1 MAEPGSPQ
9 APTIPASADPLI
21 DTTDT
26 RPPARSR
33 PETVSRFLIIT
44 IDDSTQSTPL
54 NPFQL
59 HRAVCRLG
67 KASRVTLR
75 EDGKVEVEMETT
87 EGAQKLL
94 SSDTLFYDS
103 KRGTGTV
110 SIQVSA
116 HPTKGFAMGVITA
129 PDLKGVEEDEILE
142 EMRDQG
148 IQRVRRLQ
156 RREGDV
162 MVPSDSIV
170 LSFSGEKLPGRV
182 RVAWRSARVRPFV
195 PYPIRCYRCQAYGH
209 IASRCR
215 GQERCGRCSSLG
227 HNSASCEASPR
238 CTCGGDHEVWSGNCP
253 MLQAEKK
260 RVRERMGGKRTAA
273 PQSATPSAPPLPTST
288 IERPAEAAETL
299 APYRNALMRGRHPPQ
314 ETPTPHPPVTS
325 ESRVRDCMN
334 LTVRQFLTLLSD
346 SRRTTQR
353 SEAANT
359 ATNDVG
365 VQCSISDMVH
375 RPVQT
380 DPADDLPVPSRRDAA
395 VQCALEVPTAASAH
409 LPQNR
414 CPSAEE
420 SVMAAQRRE
429 ERERQARDV
438 KRVCLAQRTTESKR
452 PPDPR
457 TSGLGSGSEAGRSS
471 GTGTQAASPTPP
483 VAAPSRPR
491 PHLLRP
497 SSPMAPPPPP
507 PQSAASEGA
516 AQPMTPASAPGR
528 MGPPSAP
535 ERPIKRNL
543 PAEFS
548 PTGDG
553 SPRTRQSS
561 ASGGRST
568 SADGR
573 VRPAKPRITFRDVT
587 SRSTASS
594 DWEELF

>member
-1 MAEPGSPQ
+1 
-9 APTIPASADPLI
+9 
-21 DTTDT
+21 
-26 RPPARSR
+26 
-33 PETVSRFLIIT
+33 
-44 IDDSTQSTPL
+44 
-54 NPFQL
+54 
-59 HRAVCRLG
+59 
-67 KASRVTLR
+67 
-75 EDGKVEVEMETT
+75 
-87 EGAQKLL
+87 
-94 SSDTLFYDS
+94 
-103 KRGTGTV
+103 
-110 SIQVSA
+110 
-116 HPTKGFAMGVITA
+116 
-129 PDLKGVEEDEILE
+129 
-142 EMRDQG
+142 
-148 IQRVRRLQ
+148 
-156 RREGDV
+156 
-162 MVPSDSIV
+162 
-170 LSFSGEKLPGRV
+170 
-182 RVAWRSARVRPFV
+182 
-195 PYPIRCYRCQAYGH
+195 
-209 IASRCR
+209 
-215 GQERCGRCSSLG
+215 
-227 HNSASCEASPR
+227 
-238 CTCGGDHEVWSGNCP
+238 
-253 MLQAEKK
+253 
-260 RVRERMGGKRTAA
+260 
-273 PQSATPSAPPLPTST
+273 
-288 IERPAEAAETL
+288 
-299 APYRNALMRGRHPPQ
+299 
-314 ETPTPHPPVTS
+314 
-325 ESRVRDCMN
+325 MN

-346 SRRTTQR
+346 SRRATQR

-380 DPADDLPVPSRRDAA
+380 DPADDQPVPSRRDAA

-438 KRVCLAQRTTESKR
+438 KRVCLTQRTTESKR

-471 GTGTQAASPTPP
+471 GTGTQAASLTPP

-528 MGPPSAP
+528 MGPPYAP

-561 ASGGRST
+561 AIGGRST

-573 VRPAKPRITFRDVT
+573 VRPAKARITFRDAT